1 MYNVIAQDIISQV
14 GMVSLQR
21 PTEDHTSRA
30 ESYNPMPHIQAVD
43 MVKYTLLL
51 YHITINYFTILY
63 YYNIYS
69 QGTQTLLAFFKTV
82 L

>member
-14 GMVSLQR
+14 RMVSLQR

-43 MVKYTLLL
+43 IPKQLSHNGKVYSIIIP
-51 YHITINYFTILY
+51 YNY
-63 YYNIYS
+63 
-69 QGTQTLLAFFKTV
+69 
-82 L
+82 

>member
-30 ESYNPMPHIQAVD
+30 ESYNPTPRIQTADMPKQLSHNGKVYSIIIP
-43 MVKYTLLL
+43 YNYLLF
-51 YHITINYFTILY
+51 YYIIL
-63 YYNIYS
+63 
-69 QGTQTLLAFFKTV
+69 L
-82 L
+82 